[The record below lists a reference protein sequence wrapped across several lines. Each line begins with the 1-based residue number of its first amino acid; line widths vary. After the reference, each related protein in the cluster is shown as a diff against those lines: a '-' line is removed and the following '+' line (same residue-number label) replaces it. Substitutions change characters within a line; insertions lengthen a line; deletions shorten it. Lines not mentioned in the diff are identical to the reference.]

1 MRYCKGQCCGKTKG
15 CQCQEYCGKVCGAI
29 RPGEPKCP
37 PQAVIPSLTVESVS
51 NLKDLAD
58 CFVHV
63 SDINTTF
70 YIDDKHRIMTTW
82 AGLVS
87 VEDYDFTANP
97 LNLRGQIAYD
107 AKNNT
112 AAIYDKQGANYIF
125 QISDINNDYMLLE
138 NKPQING
145 VTLEGNKTS
154 ADLGIPDIDE
164 VALVFDTVADMKAST
179 NLVNGSYART
189 LGFYSVNDGG
199 GALYKITNSGTAN
212 ELDVIAVGDL
222 YASVILEKSM
232 NLTQLGVN
240 HTAADT
246 TDAINNAISVCSQN
260 KIHLI
265 IPAHT
270 YNITS
275 ITSEDVS
282 GYHYK
287 YFLKSLSN
295 IYITGE
301 NRDNSII
308 KVNTNENYTGV
319 FFNEEEAKNIV
330 LNNFTIEQYYTSG
343 NNMDGGDR
351 SNRKIAFVLYGESD
365 NIQIKNIY
373 FKNCCG
379 VDVVGFFDETN
390 ISNVTLE
397 SNRFDYKM
405 VQGVSYYDRSVIY
418 MECNNYIVKDNKI
431 NGNYEVLG
439 GIECHGYNGICEN
452 NTVNNCEQGIHIAPR
467 YPSTIN
473 SANIHATGN
482 ILNNNCRGI
491 KIWENTAGANT
502 IGCSGIT
509 IDSNIIYID
518 GSLYAQQFFFS
529 GGLGTTNE
537 LNGIVANYA
546 SSHRI
551 FRDILISNNSVVLK
565 NYSTYVS
572 YTSTGINYCAGIS
585 LAGQNDVD
593 GANIINNY
601 IEGFAGQGISI
612 GEARSSA
619 TDYHTIMNVNIIGN
633 TIKNCGYG
641 QQNVNEYKAFILIRY
656 GIMDN
661 VILRNN
667 ILSKTDNSY
676 NTYGAIFNQG
686 NADSTKTNVYCDH
699 NILHSVV
706 NDANEFGI
714 RNYAGYYTLITDR
727 GDTTN
732 RPTTANKGDE
742 YYDTTLNKMLVFNGT
757 NWINVNGTAL

>member
-1 MRYCKGQCCGKTKG
+1 MANIKKLPLFCRCVIQNFPFIEEDFDALTNYELLCKVV
-15 CQCQEYCGKVCGAI
+15 EFLNKVI
-29 RPGEPKCP
+29 TSQNE
-37 PQAVIPSLTVESVS
+37 VIGVAN
-51 NLKDLAD
+51 NLQDAFQQLHDYVANYFD
-58 CFVHV
+58 NLDVQ
-63 SDINTTF
+63 DEINNKL
-70 YIDDKHRIMTTW
+70 DAM
-82 AGLVS
+82 
-87 VEDYDFTANP
+87 VEDGT
-97 LNLRGQIAYD
+97 LQEII
-107 AKNNT
+107 T
-112 AAIYDKQGANYIF
+112 TYI
-125 QISDINNDYMLLE
+125 QSN
-138 NKPQING
+138 
-145 VTLEGNKTS
+145 
-154 ADLGIPDIDE
+154 
-164 VALVFDTVADMKAST
+164 VAWTFDTVADMKLAT
-179 NLVNGSYART
+179 NLVNGSFART
-189 LGFYSVNDGG
+189 LGFYNVNDGG
-199 GALYKITNSGTAN
+199 GATYKITDSGTAN

-222 YASVILEKSM
+222 YANVILEKSM

-275 ITSEDVS
+275 ITSKDVS

-351 SNRKIAFVLYGESD
+351 SNRKFAFVLYGESD

-379 VDVVGFFDETN
+379 VDVVGFFDNTN

-452 NTVNNCEQGIHIAPR
+452 NTVNNCVQGIHITPR

-473 SANIHATGN
+473 SANIHVTGN

-518 GSLYAQQFFFS
+518 GSLYAHQFFFS
-529 GGLGTTNE
+529 GGLATTNE

-565 NYSTYVS
+565 NYSSYVS
-572 YTSTGINYCAGIS
+572 YTSTGITYCAGIS
-585 LAGQNDVD
+585 LAGQHDVD

-612 GEARSSA
+612 GEVRSSA

-641 QQNVNEYKAFILIRY
+641 QQNVNEYRSPILIRQ
-656 GIMDN
+656 GFVKN
-661 VILRNN
+661 VNIRNN
-667 ILSKTDNSY
+667 TICKTDTSY
-676 NTYGAIFNQG
+676 TTYAAIYNQG
-686 NADSTKTNVYCDH
+686 NATTTKTNVYFID
-699 NILHSVV
+699 NILMPASSEDQFLVK
-706 NDANEFGI
+706 NSAN
-714 RNYAGYYTLITDR
+714 YYTLITDR

-732 RPTTANKGDE
+732 RPTTANAGDR
-742 YYDTTLNKMLVFNGT
+742 YFDTTLGKMIVYNGSA
-757 NWINVNGTAL
+757 WVNVDGTAL